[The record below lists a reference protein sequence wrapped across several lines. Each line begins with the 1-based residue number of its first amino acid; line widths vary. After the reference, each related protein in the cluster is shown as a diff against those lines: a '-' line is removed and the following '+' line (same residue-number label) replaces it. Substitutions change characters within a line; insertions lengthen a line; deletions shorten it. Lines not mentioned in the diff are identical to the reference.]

1 MNFKRIGTLICVIL
15 CIVIV
20 IVFVRSKCN
29 ISNTYVVIT
38 NENYNY
44 KVIIKQYNG
53 KVILSEEYHHLWPI
67 VQEIGKDVLTLTL
80 GRGDWW
86 VTRFINVK
94 DGSVSE
100 QFGNILTYSPDKVVY
115 PKYEDGVMRIIVQ
128 DIFDK
133 ERYYYEV
140 IRDYAPD
147 VVGTYMVIDAV
158 FLDEATLHLQYYSGE
173 DWEEVSEV
181 IHL

>member
-1 MNFKRIGTLICVIL
+1 MK
-15 CIVIV
+15 
-20 IVFVRSKCN
+20 
-29 ISNTYVVIT
+29 
-38 NENYNY
+38 
-44 KVIIKQYNG
+44 
-53 KVILSEEYHHLWPI
+53 
-67 VQEIGKDVLTLTL
+67 
-80 GRGDWW
+80 
-86 VTRFINVK
+86 
-94 DGSVSE
+94 
-100 QFGNILTYSPDKVVY
+100 
-115 PKYEDGVMRIIVQ
+115 IIVQ

-173 DWEEVSEV
+173 DWEAVSEV